1 MKLILAIVNNDAS
14 ALAASALM
22 EAGFWGTKLSTTGG
36 FLMVGNTTLLIGTEN
51 DQVDKVME
59 LLKSYCKTRKHIA
72 ATNHGIGLGMNQM
85 SFRNEVTVGGATV
98 FVLDVDHMEKI

>member
-1 MKLILAIVNNDAS
+1 MKLNLAIVNNDDS

-22 EAGFWGTKLSTTGG
+22 EAGFWVTKLSTGG